1 MTLRPG
7 VLLRG
12 LFAGFVLQ
20 LGIVLISAAW
30 PGASMAQKLVDPNG
44 VAPEYRA
51 AAEKRRAEQIRL
63 YECSKRADI
72 AKVVRR
78 DRVAFINE
86 CLDK

>member
-12 LFAGFVLQ
+12 LFAGFILQ
-20 LGIVLISAAW
+20 LGIAAW
-30 PGASMAQKLVDPNG
+30 SGASMAQKLVDPNG